1 MIVTKRAKKTVKS
14 SNRRRSVSAT
24 RAQADLSVG
33 SHKHTGL
40 GIRNVYE
47 AAGSGRRLKMWQP
60 GQLGPNVAVLR
71 DLDLLR
77 RRSRDSTR
85 NNVWISQGIR
95 SLVSNEIGTGI
106 TPLSQASDK
115 NFRKEADKLWSRWSK
130 VADADGNLDFN
141 GLLALASRTRIEAG
155 EIFIRI
161 RPRNLNNGLP
171 VPFQLQL
178 LEPEFVPINKN
189 RANTPTI
196 RAGIEFNGLGARTAY
211 WMYRSHPSDGV
222 FGHIS
227 QEPVPVPAKNVI
239 HHFALLR
246 PGQVRGLPW
255 TVQSLIKSKDFD
267 EYDDAELIRKK
278 NRSSYTGAIT
288 RQNYGEEDFKFD
300 PFTGEPMNRDANDVP
315 MMNVESGSMFS
326 LLPGESVTMFDGD
339 ATGGGYADF
348 VRQQLLGVAAG
359 LGIPYEFLTGDM
371 SKVNDRLMR
380 VILNEFHRIIE
391 QTQWHVT
398 IPQICDRVWKHFIDM
413 AVLAG
418 ALDAPGYEE
427 NREDFIAV
435 EWRPDGWPYIHP
447 LQDVQA
453 KRLAVRSGFESRS
466 AVVAERGWNAEDVDR
481 QNAEDKKRAKEL
493 GLTYE
498 TDPEP
503 EGSDPI
509 VPDDPDENKENEGT
523 AQA

>member
-1 MIVTKRAKKTVKS
+1 MTKRTKKTVKS
-14 SNRRRSVSAT
+14 SNRRRSVPAART
-24 RAQADLSVG
+24 RSDLPVRG
-33 SHKHTGL
+33 RKQTGL

-60 GQLGPNVAVLR
+60 GQLGPNAAVLR
-71 DLDLLR
+71 DLELLR

-115 NFRKEADKLWSRWSK
+115 NFRKEADKLWTRWAK

-141 GLLALASRTRIEAG
+141 GLLSLASRTRIEAG

-178 LEPEFVPINKN
+178 LEPEFVPISRNVLN
-189 RANTPTI
+189 AQRTV

-211 WMYRSHPSDGV
+211 WMYRSHPGDSF
-222 FGHIS
+222 FGLASVQI
-227 QEPVPVPAKNVI
+227 VPVPAKTVI
-239 HHFALLR
+239 HHFAPLR
-246 PGQVRGLPW
+246 PGQIRGLPW
-255 TVQSLIKSKDFD
+255 TVQALIKSKDFD

-288 RQNYGEEDFKFD
+288 RQNYGEDDYKFD
-300 PFTGEPMNRDANDVP
+300 PFTGEPINRDANDVP

-326 LLPGESVTMFDGD
+326 LLPGESVNMFDGD

-391 QTQWHVT
+391 QTQWHII
-398 IPQICDRVWKHFIDM
+398 IPQICDRVWTHFIDM

-418 ALDAPGYEE
+418 ALEAPGYEQ
-427 NREDFIAV
+427 NRQDFIAV

-481 QNAEDKKRAKEL
+481 QNSEDKKRAEKL
-493 GLTYE
+493 GLKYE

-503 EGSDPI
+503 EGSNPQ
-509 VPDDPDENKENEGT
+509 VPDDPDDTGRRGDGS
-523 AQA
+523 QA